1 MHLGQT
7 RQTGSDSSKY
17 NWSAHAAPLR
27 YGVDIVTFLMM
38 VFGVDMLAIQ
48 LMNGHEFVAPLISN

>member
-1 MHLGQT
+1 
-7 RQTGSDSSKY
+7 
-17 NWSAHAAPLR
+17 
-27 YGVDIVTFLMM
+27 MM